1 MQMKDILIQPFFTL
15 KGGEKL
21 QILDIIVT
29 ESYEGAFDWL
39 NKS

>member
-1 MQMKDILIQPFFTL
+1 MKDILFNRFTL

-29 ESYEGAFDWL
+29 ESYEEAFDWL